1 MFLSTP
7 PGVKVYFN
15 RKNKLDKL
23 GRGNV
28 EIRIRFSRN
37 ENKYI
42 PLGKITPE
50 EWETDTHTN
59 EIAKQVQKYTKIID
73 SMVVRGIEM
82 TRENFEAQV
91 GEGTSTTKKHTKCMV
106 KARIDGSFLD
116 YMFDEIGKE
125 VLKQTTKNQQYVA
138 HRALEDSGII
148 ESFRDLTV
156 SNIIAFDQYLHK
168 LGDKKLSTIYGY
180 HKRIHHYVTKAYIE
194 GIIPTDPY
202 KQVKFKHGEHG
213 ERTRLTED
221 EFNMIISAKLNK
233 TASKVR
239 DLFVFAASTGLAY
252 VDAMD
257 FAFEDNVTLDGDLYF
272 ITGRRVKTGTEFY
285 TPILP
290 PGLEV
295 LRRYKFH
302 LPRIS
307 NQKCNDYLH
316 AIEVCLGLNKPITF
330 HVARHTFATIL
341 LNRGIPIETIAKML
355 GHKNIRTTAIYA
367 KLFKSTVA
375 EQAKKV
381 SSALFP
387 GTTIKPIKNEGG
399 LKKDANP
406 KVADLVTHTPP
417 KTNKRGRPRR
427 ATVSV
432 VDAISREFTRATD
445 APKRVKDMSR
455 LPKVLPDDEVKT
467 EKDMEETETPKH
479 KPGRLRKNTNAIVEN
494 APAQPKAKR
503 GRPKKNQEIA

>member
-1 MFLSTP
+1 MFVSTP

-15 RKNKLDKL
+15 RKNKLDKK

-28 EIRIRFSRN
+28 EIRIRFSRTD
-37 ENKYI
+37 NKYI
-42 PLGKITPE
+42 PLGKITPA
-50 EWETDTHTN
+50 EWEDDTHAK
-59 EIAKQVQKYTKIID
+59 EFEKQVQKYTKIID
-73 SMVVRGIEM
+73 SMAVRGIEM
-82 TRENFEAQV
+82 SRENFEVQI
-91 GEGTSTTKKHTKCMV
+91 GEGKGSNKIHTKPVV
-106 KARIDGSFLD
+106 KSRLDESFLD

-138 HRALEDSGII
+138 QRSLEDSGII
-148 ESFRDLTV
+148 VTFRDLTPA
-156 SNIIAFDQYLHK
+156 NLIAFDQYLHR

-180 HKRIHHYVTKAYIE
+180 HKRIHHYVSKAHME
-194 GIIPTDPY
+194 GIIPIDPY

-213 ERTRLTED
+213 ERTRLTEAELD
-221 EFNMIISAKLNK
+221 EVITAKLNK

-257 FAFEDNVTLDGDLYF
+257 FEFQDSVTQDGDLYF
-272 ITGRRVKTGTEFY
+272 ISGRRIKTGTEFF

-295 LRRYKFH
+295 LRRYNFR

-316 AIEVCLGLNKPITF
+316 AIEARLGFDKPITF

-367 KLFKSTVA
+367 KLFKTTVI
-375 EQAKKV
+375 EQASKV
-381 SSALFP
+381 ASALFP
-387 GTTIKPIKNEGG
+387 DSTVKPIKNEGG
-399 LKKDANP
+399 LKKGATP
-406 KVADLVTHTPP
+406 KAADLVTETP
-417 KTNKRGRPRR
+417 KSKKRGRPKK
-427 ATVSV
+427 AKVSV
-432 VDAISREFTRATD
+432 VDAVSREFTRATD
-445 APKRVKDMSR
+445 APKRVKNMTR
-455 LPKVLPDDEVKT
+455 LPNVAPEEEVAAKNQ
-467 EKDMEETETPKH
+467 EVETPKR
-479 KPGRLRKNTNAIVEN
+479 KPGRPRKNTISITET